1 MYENVEELSEKQIN
15 AINLLA
21 SGKSIEDVS
30 KELNLNINTIYRW
43 KKTHKF
49 KTALRE
55 QQNVIFNEIT
65 LKFCEMGTEAINTI
79 YSIMKNG
86 TSENI
91 KLRASMFIIDKIIQ
105 VKDNETISRI
115 DEIEF
120 KLMRG
125 ENK

>member
-1 MYENVEELSEKQIN
+1 ME
-15 AINLLA
+15 
-21 SGKSIEDVS
+21 
-30 KELNLNINTIYRW
+30 
-43 KKTHKF
+43 KTHKF

-55 QQNVIFNEIT
+55 QQNVIFNEVT

-79 YSIMKNG
+79 YSILKNG